1 KVQNDHSLVP
11 RSLRLEV
18 VERLNE
24 RGEVMTPLDEASLKA
39 AIEHLQKEN
48 VEAIAICLLF
58 SFTNPDHERKVAE
71 AARSAG
77 FYVSV
82 SSEVVPEFREYER
95 TSTVVLNAY
104 IGPLVDRY
112 LAKLEE
118 VLPKNL
124 SFRIMQSNGGSI
136 SSATARQEAARTL
149 LSGPAAGVVGAAF
162 VAEAS
167 GFNRA
172 ITLDIGGTSTD
183 VALIDGA
190 ITEATDG
197 KIGGYPTKLPMIDIH
212 TVGAGG
218 GSVAWFDLGGALR
231 VGPASVGADPGPAA
245 YGRGGTEAAVTD
257 AHVVLGRLIPDAF
270 LGGAMQLNVECASN

>member
-1 KVQNDHSLVP
+1 MAELFVGVDTGGTFTDLVLLQEGEIRVHKVLSTPDDPSQAILQGLSDLGARENLSTLVHGSTVATNAVLEHKGVRTGLITTAGFRDVLEIGRQTRPKLYNLKVQKEPPLVP

-39 AIEHLQKEN
+39 AIEHMQKEN

-112 LAKLEE
+112 LAKLERCCPRTSLFASCNRMA
-118 VLPKNL
+118 VQ
-124 SFRIMQSNGGSI
+124 FRVQQQDK
-136 SSATARQEAARTL
+136 RR
-149 LSGPAAGVVGAAF
+149 
-162 VAEAS
+162 
-167 GFNRA
+167 
-172 ITLDIGGTSTD
+172 
-183 VALIDGA
+183 
-190 ITEATDG
+190 
-197 KIGGYPTKLPMIDIH
+197 
-212 TVGAGG
+212 
-218 GSVAWFDLGGALR
+218 
-231 VGPASVGADPGPAA
+231 
-245 YGRGGTEAAVTD
+245 
-257 AHVVLGRLIPDAF
+257 LGRF
-270 LGGAMQLNVECASN
+270 SQVQQQG